1 MNNVKVAFLDKL
13 RTKHFFCQRE
23 IVEALE
29 WMVHDAIST
38 AQEMKFSFKDFFTW
52 TEEIFNE
59 KLDFFVQCRLS
70 MVLVPALLKMKIDI
84 FMWNYFWK
92 VKGNSFCNIS
102 RRPTI
107 GKPQSFC
114 DNDCFG
120 SVEIPWTSN
129 LGNRLVGS
137 HRFFYAFFTLKLR
150 KSTKFLTL
158 SFNLDFHLRSSM
170 SSLHL
175 CS

>member
-1 MNNVKVAFLDKL
+1 
-13 RTKHFFCQRE
+13 
-23 IVEALE
+23 
-29 WMVHDAIST
+29 MVHDAIST
-38 AQEMKFSFKDFFTW
+38 AQEMKFSFKDFFIL

-59 KLDFFVQCRLS
+59 KLDFFVQCSLS

-107 GKPQSFC
+107 CKPQSFC

-150 KSTKFLTL
+150 NSTKFLTF
-158 SFNLDFHLRSSM
+158 SFNLDFHLCLSM

-175 CS
+175 YS